1 MHSFRFVEQA
11 AEHWGALILIPSTQT
26 THTYVHAYIQ
36 NRTEQNIGIDVAVDV
51 VVLVWGIFCFVV
63 FCAVCVSLI
72 VGVVGCVA
80 TCVGL

>member
-1 MHSFRFVEQA
+1 M
-11 AEHWGALILIPSTQT
+11 
-26 THTYVHAYIQ
+26 
-36 NRTEQNIGIDVAVDV
+36 GIYDAVDV
-51 VVLVWGIFCFVV
+51 VVLVWGIFCFVL